1 MNGKKR
7 LSRTQVEQVARKL
20 LARSPLGSESP
31 DSVFLAGVRTRIANL
46 PKPPEG
52 ILLSIARLSWNL
64 APATAL
70 ATLLLSVGLIRE
82 PAPVNPPDETWERL
96 LTEMADDENTE
107 VSQDLLIEAVLLEPR
122 RR

>member
-1 MNGKKR
+1 M
-7 LSRTQVEQVARKL
+7 
-20 LARSPLGSESP
+20 
-31 DSVFLAGVRTRIANL
+31 
-46 PKPPEG
+46 
-52 ILLSIARLSWNL
+52 SIARLSWNL

>member
-31 DSVFLAGVRTRIANL
+31 DSVFLAGVRTRIAKL

-82 PAPVNPPDETWERL
+82 PGPVNPPDETWERL